1 MSKANEVKCES
12 LSLTPWIFNKTRKK
26 KNQPAH
32 KKIVAPMGKMNKI
45 AKKMTQQS
53 KQEVQQMHRMLQDM
67 DDSMSQNVSD
77 ESSSRHI

>member
-1 MSKANEVKCES
+1 MWELISHSLDIQQNKA
-12 LSLTPWIFNKTRKK
+12 KK
-26 KNQPAH
+26 KKQPAH
-32 KKIVAPMGKMNKI
+32 KKVVAPMGKMNKI

-77 ESSSRHI
+77 ETLSRHI

>member
-1 MSKANEVKCES
+1 
-12 LSLTPWIFNKTRKK
+12 
-26 KNQPAH
+26 
-32 KKIVAPMGKMNKI
+32 MGKMNKI

-77 ESSSRHI
+77 ETLSRHI